1 MSTEATPPK
10 GPRRWERRR
19 SAPGAAVAPVDVA
32 PVTSVV
38 APVAQSAM
46 TPGAS
51 LAPGKYDPWATVLER
66 IEDAATLAGLDPDVH
81 RLLQLP
87 DRVLEVAVP
96 IRMDDGHV
104 EVFLGWRIHH
114 NTARGPAKGGI
125 RFHPNLHAAEVA
137 ALAADMTLKTAVVDI
152 PFGGGKGGVRCDPR
166 LLSVGELERL
176 TRRYTFEIAPLL
188 GPDRDIPA
196 PDVNTDERVMAWL
209 LDTLDM
215 LQGRS
220 MPEVVTGKPLSV
232 GGMRLHTGATAS
244 GVVRCVRAVFA
255 ALDIPV
261 AGARAVVQGFGKVG
275 GPLAFL
281 LSSAGMR
288 VVAVAD
294 VGGAVHNPGGL
305 DVGLLSDHVSAV
317 GTVAGFAG
325 GQEIRSSDLWAVEAD
340 LAVPAALEGA
350 IDEVGAS
357 RMTARVVVEAANG
370 PTTPG
375 GDRVLA
381 ERGITVV
388 PDILANAGGVTA
400 SYFEWAQSRQGYAW
414 DEELV
419 ATRLARTMDDAFAD
433 VWARAQDLGVT
444 MRRAAGVVGVER
456 LAAAI
461 TARGLFP

>member
-1 MSTEATPPK
+1 
-10 GPRRWERRR
+10 
-19 SAPGAAVAPVDVA
+19 
-32 PVTSVV
+32 
-38 APVAQSAM
+38 
-46 TPGAS
+46 
-51 LAPGKYDPWATVLER
+51 
-66 IEDAATLAGLDPDVH
+66 
-81 RLLQLP
+81 
-87 DRVLEVAVP
+87 
-96 IRMDDGHV
+96 MDDGHV
-104 EVFLGWRIHH
+104 EVFVGWRIHH

-137 ALAADMTLKTAVVDI
+137 ALAADMSLKTAVVDL

-166 LLSVGELERL
+166 LLSHAELERL

-220 MPEVVTGKPLSV
+220 LPGVVTGKPLAV

-255 ALDIPV
+255 ALDMPV

-294 VGGAVHNPGGL
+294 AGGAVYNPGGL
-305 DVGLLSDHVSAV
+305 DLGLLSDHCSHAGSV
-317 GTVAGFAG
+317 GGFEG
-325 GQEIRSSDLWAVEAD
+325 GEEIRSSDLWGVQVE

-350 IDEVGAS
+350 IDEAAA
-357 RMTARVVVEAANG
+357 RAMRARVVVEAANG
-370 PTTPG
+370 PTTPD
-375 GDRVLA
+375 GDRVLF

-388 PDILANAGGVTA
+388 PDILANSGGVTA

-414 DEELV
+414 EEELV
-419 ATRLARTMDDAFAD
+419 AGRLAKTIDGAFAD
-433 VWARAQDLGVT
+433 VWARANDLGVT
-444 MRRAAGVVGVER
+444 MRRAAGVVAVER